1 MPTMSFWKQP
11 RCWWLGAGLAA
22 ATISG
27 LATAAESPQAGPA
40 PEALQVAPVKVDGA
54 QLFRLRGITSYPAK
68 ERAHDV
74 RARIL
79 KVARDASIDPA
90 DISRT
95 QERDRWIIAAGKT
108 RIITLVGAD
117 AQIEDI
123 DLPILAEV
131 VEARIRDAIIKYR
144 ADRSPEALRVSGLYF
159 LSLTAGLALLLWA
172 LRRLRKWL
180 DRIVEARIRKGIEQL
195 EEKSRRIISGGHIW
209 RLVKGGVTLLYAAVL
224 LLVAYFYLN
233 SVLGAF
239 PWTRGFALALLQLVV
254 TPLRNMWAGLL
265 DAIPNLMF
273 LLVLAFIVRYVLRT
287 LSLFAEAITEGRI
300 QFPNFDAD
308 WAKPTVRIFRVA
320 VIAFAVVVA
329 YPYIPGS
336 DSAAFKGV
344 SLFLGLVFSLGSTS
358 FISNMIAGV
367 SMVYRGAYREGDW
380 VRIGDAEGQVE
391 DMRMMVMRL
400 RSRKNECITIPNSVI
415 LNSNVINYSAL
426 GRAKGVILHTE
437 VGIGYDTSWRQ
448 VESLLLEAA
457 GRTGGVLAEP
467 PPFVLQKALG
477 DFAVTYELNALAN
490 EPARIPAIYAEL
502 HRNILDT
509 FNEQGVQIMSPAYV
523 ADPASPKV
531 VPPGQMQTPPDDTG
545 GG

>member
-1 MPTMSFWKQP
+1 L
-11 RCWWLGAGLAA
+11 CLGAGLAA
-22 ATISG
+22 AAFAG
-27 LATAAESPQAGPA
+27 LASAADPQQAESA
-40 PEALQVAPVKVDGA
+40 PDSSQVAPVKVDGT
-54 QLFRLRGITSYPAK
+54 QLFKLRGITSYPAK
-68 ERAHDV
+68 ERARDT

-79 KVARDASIDPA
+79 EVARDDSIEPSQ
-90 DISRT
+90 ITRT
-95 QERDRWIIAAGKT
+95 EEADRWIIRAGTT
-108 RIITLVGAD
+108 RIITLVEAD
-117 AQIEDI
+117 AQIENI
-123 DLPILAEV
+123 PLPILAEV
-131 VEARIRDAIIKYR
+131 VEGRIRDTVIKYR
-144 ADRSPEALRVSGLYF
+144 ADRSPEALRVSGIYF
-159 LSLTAGLALLLWA
+159 LSLTLGLVLLLWL
-172 LRRLRKWL
+172 LRRFRRWL
-180 DRIVEARIRKGIEQL
+180 DRIVEERIRKGIEQL
-195 EEKSRRIISGGHIW
+195 EQKSRRIISGGHIW
-209 RLVKGGVTLLYAAVL
+209 RLVKGGVTLLYAVAL

-273 LLVLAFIVRYVLRT
+273 LLVLVLIVRYALRT
-287 LSLFAEAITEGRI
+287 LNMFAAAVAEGRI
-300 QFPNFDAD
+300 QFANFDAE
-308 WAKPTVRIFRVA
+308 WAKPTFRIFRVA

-358 FISNMIAGV
+358 FISNMIAGM

-426 GRAKGVILHTE
+426 GRARGVILHTE

-448 VESLLLEAA
+448 VEALLLEAA
-457 GRTGGVLAEP
+457 RRTGGVLADP

-502 HRNILDT
+502 HRNILDA

-523 ADPASPKV
+523 ADPASPKI
-531 VPPGQMQTPPDDTG
+531 VPPGEPQPNPDDPG